1 MRNDVSWPCEVY
13 KSLTA
18 SNSFLKYM
26 TFCQYCSRLKHLCW
40 SGVQED
46 WCLWFVWSH
55 SPWNFELEQSSSTV
69 SPSHNLSSR
78 VRLCTQFFN
87 VKLAIFMW
95 QFFSFYTPDSYEEF
109 YHEIILLLLLDKLCE
124 VVVWSLKEYGLQ
136 VLYPM
141 LIVHF
146 GWTIYLFCT
155 RIGL

>member
-1 MRNDVSWPCEVY
+1 M
-13 KSLTA
+13 
-18 SNSFLKYM
+18 
-26 TFCQYCSRLKHLCW
+26 
-40 SGVQED
+40 
-46 WCLWFVWSH
+46 
-55 SPWNFELEQSSSTV
+55 

-78 VRLCTQFFN
+78 IRLRTQFFN

-95 QFFSFYTPDSYEEF
+95 QLFVFYTPDSYEEF

-146 GWTIYLFCT
+146 G
-155 RIGL
+155 